1 MSSGH
6 YDPQLSAVGNAP
18 SPATEPVTQRIE
30 GHAALVGDGM
40 PINRVLPSRLR
51 RLVGPWC
58 FLDHIGP
65 ADIARVGPLRVAPH
79 PHIGLQTVT
88 WLTAGEILHR
98 DSLGSLQT
106 IRAGQLNVMTSGR
119 AISHSE
125 ESPATAPAEIHGVQ
139 FWTVLPE
146 AARFGEPTFDH
157 YPLLPKIER
166 DQLSITVISGEYQ
179 GQRSPARHFW
189 PLVGLEINTGVV
201 DTALSLDPAFEHAL
215 LVIDGEARVDGEP
228 LLPNVMLYLG
238 AGRAQIRLAS
248 EARCRIILIGGKPFE
263 EEVLMWW
270 NFVGRS
276 REELTQACRDWNA
289 GRGGFGE
296 VHGYDGDRLI
306 APLPPW
312 AAQPGV

>member
-1 MSSGH
+1 MST
-6 YDPQLSAVGNAP
+6 L
-18 SPATEPVTQRIE
+18 ETQRIE
-30 GHAALVGDGM
+30 GHAAIVGDGM

-65 ADIARVGPLRVAPH
+65 AMIDKTGPLRVGPH

-125 ESPATAPAEIHGVQ
+125 ESPAEATGEIHGVQ

-146 AARFGEPTFDH
+146 SARLGEPMFDH
-157 YPLLPKIER
+157 YPVLPKIER
-166 DQLSITVISGEYQ
+166 DNLSITVISGEYD
-179 GQRSPARHFW
+179 GARSPARHFW
-189 PLVGLEINTGVV
+189 PIVGLEITAGIV
-201 DTALSLDPAFEHAL
+201 DAPLSVNPAFEHAL
-215 LVIDGEARVDGEP
+215 LVIDGQARVDGEA
-228 LLPNVMLYLG
+228 LLPDVMLYLG
-238 AGRAQIRLAS
+238 AGRNGIQLSCDAS
-248 EARCRIILIGGKPFE
+248 CRIILIGGKPFE
-263 EEVLMWW
+263 EDVLMWW

-276 REELTQACRDWNA
+276 REELTRACQEWNA
-289 GRGGFGE
+289 GQGGFGE
-296 VHGYDGDRLI
+296 VQGYDGQRLI
-306 APLPPW
+306 APMPPW
-312 AAQPGV
+312 ASAPG

>member
-1 MSSGH
+1 MSGGRH
-6 YDPQLSAVGNAP
+6 DPQLSAVGDAP
-18 SPATEPVTQRIE
+18 AAAQTPVTQRIE

-40 PINRVLPSRLR
+40 PINRLLPSRLR

-65 ADIARVGPLRVAPH
+65 ADIASVGPLRVAPH

-88 WLTAGEILHR
+88 WLTSGEILHR
-98 DSLGSLQT
+98 DSLGSLQM

-125 ESPATAPAEIHGVQ
+125 ESPAQAAGEIHGVQ
-139 FWTVLPE
+139 FWTVLPD
-146 AARFGEPTFDH
+146 AARFQEPLFDH
-157 YPLLPKIER
+157 YPVLPKIER
-166 DQLSITVISGEYQ
+166 NNLQITVISGDHD
-179 GQRSPARHFW
+179 GQHSPARHFW
-189 PLVGLEINTGVV
+189 PLVGLEITAGIV
-201 DTALSLDPAFEHAL
+201 DTTLSLDPAFEHAL
-215 LVIDGEARVDGEP
+215 LVIDGQAAIDGEA

-238 AGRAQIRLAS
+238 VGRSELKLGCDAS
-248 EARCRIILIGGKPFE
+248 CRIILIGGRPFE

-276 REELTQACRDWNA
+276 REELTRACEDWNA

-312 AAQPGV
+312 ATHPG